1 MVILISKMR
10 KEKNIFANIDQS
22 SILLYILL
30 MILGWINIYASQ
42 YNDDTSFALDLTSRY
57 GKQLL
62 FILIAC
68 FVGFLTLIID
78 WKFYYSL
85 SYLFYISIVLLLIA
99 VLFKGGMAGGS
110 TSWFEIG
117 NFKFQ
122 PSEFAKFT
130 TALALAKYYN
140 NIHFKKVSTLN
151 KLKTYAI
158 ILLPFGLIILQ
169 NDLGTALVFTAFV
182 LVLYREGLSGNILI
196 LILIISILFVMTL
209 LIEKLLLIGIFGAII
224 TFLIFLSW
232 KKKKEI
238 ILLISILIISI
249 SFIFSVNYIFN
260 NVLAHHQRTR
270 INVLLGTEID
280 PHGAGYNLIQS
291 KIAIGSG
298 GFSGKGFLNGTQT
311 RFDFVPEQSTDFIF
325 CTIGE
330 EWGFLGSLLFMI
342 LFIGLLLRV
351 LFLAERQRSNF
362 SRIYGYSVATIL
374 FMHFVINIGMTIGLL
389 PVIGIP
395 LPFISYGGSSLV
407 GFTILLFIFLNL
419 DSYRLQILR

>member
-1 MVILISKMR
+1 MR
-10 KEKNIFANIDQS
+10 IAKNIFDNIDKI
-22 SILLYILL
+22 SILFYVLL
-30 MILGWINIYASQ
+30 VCLGWISIYASQ

-57 GKQLL
+57 GKQVL
-62 FILIAC
+62 FIIVAFFC
-68 FVGFLTLIID
+68 AFLTLIID
-78 WKFYYSL
+78 WKFFYSL
-85 SYLFYISIVLLLIA
+85 SYVFYICIILLLIG
-99 VLFKGGMAGGS
+99 VLFKGSVTGGS
-110 TSWFEIG
+110 MSWFELG
-117 NFKFQ
+117 SFKFQ

-130 TALALAKYYN
+130 TGLALAKYYN
-140 NIHFKKVSTLN
+140 NIHFKTISLLD
-151 KLKTYAI
+151 KLKTYGI
-158 ILLPFGLIILQ
+158 ILLPFLLIVLQ

-196 LILIISILFVMTL
+196 FGIIIGILFLLTL
-209 LIEKLLLIGIFGAII
+209 LVEKLLLTSVFGGIILLLII
-224 TFLIFLSW
+224 LLR

-238 ILLISILIISI
+238 IVLISIFIIST

-260 NVLAHHQRTR
+260 EILAPHQKTR
-270 INVLLGTEID
+270 INVLLGKEID
-280 PHGAGYNLIQS
+280 PQGAGYNLIQS

-298 GFSGKGFLNGTQT
+298 GFFGKGFLNGTQT

-330 EWGFLGSLLFMI
+330 EWGFLGSLFFMI
-342 LFIGLLLRV
+342 LYVGLLLRV

-374 FMHFVINIGMTIGLL
+374 FMHFCINIGMAIGLL

-407 GFTILLFIFLNL
+407 GFTFLLFIFLNL

>member
-1 MVILISKMR
+1 MR
-10 KEKNIFANIDQS
+10 KAKNIFTNIDTTS
-22 SILLYILL
+22 VFLYILI
-30 MILGWINIYASQ
+30 ILFGWVNIYASQ
-42 YNDDTSFALDLTSRY
+42 YNDDASFVVDLTSRY
-57 GKQLL
+57 GKQML
-62 FILIAC
+62 FIAMSAFIA
-68 FVGFLTLIID
+68 FFILIID
-78 WKFYYSL
+78 WKFFYSL
-85 SYLFYISIVLLLIA
+85 SYIFYTIIILLLIIVLL
-99 VLFKGGMAGGS
+99 KGNVTAGA
-110 TSWFEIG
+110 TSWFELG
-117 NFKFQ
+117 SFKFQ

-130 TALALAKYYN
+130 TALAVARYYN
-140 NIHFKKVSTLN
+140 NIHIKKISLVN

-158 ILLPFGLIILQ
+158 ILVPILLIVLQ
-169 NDLGTALVFTAFV
+169 NDVGTALTYGAFL

-196 LILIISILFVMTL
+196 SVFVIGIIFVMTL
-209 LIEKLLLIGIFGAII
+209 LIEKILLISIFAGIII
-224 TFLIFLSW
+224 ILIFLSQ

-238 ILLISILIISI
+238 IALIGVFILST

-260 NVLAHHQRTR
+260 EVLSHHHRTR
-270 INVLLGTEID
+270 INVLLAKEID
-280 PHGAGYNLIQS
+280 PQGAGYNLIQS

-330 EWGFLGSLLFMI
+330 EWGFLGSFFFMA
-342 LFIGLLLRV
+342 LFIGLLLRI

-374 FMHFVINIGMTIGLL
+374 FIHFVINIGMTIGLL

-395 LPFISYGGSSLV
+395 LPFISYGGSSLI